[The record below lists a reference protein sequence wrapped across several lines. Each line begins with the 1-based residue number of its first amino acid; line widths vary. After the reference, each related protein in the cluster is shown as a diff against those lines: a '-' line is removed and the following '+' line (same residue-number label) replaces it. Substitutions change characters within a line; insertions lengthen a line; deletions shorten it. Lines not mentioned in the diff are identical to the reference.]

1 MPPVHPD
8 TDHIDAER
16 AVKLRKSRD
25 DDFRMELQASS
36 PALMIQANALDA
48 VRSTLASA
56 QQATT
61 PQQHADVILQLST
74 AATQLLTS
82 SR

>member
-1 MPPVHPD
+1 
-8 TDHIDAER
+8 
-16 AVKLRKSRD
+16 
-25 DDFRMELQASS
+25 MEIQANS
-36 PALMIQANALDA
+36 PALMIQANSLDA
-48 VRSTLASA
+48 VRATLASA

-74 AATQLLTS
+74 AATQLMTS